1 MKVTVNAKETQPAPL
16 PHSKKML
23 QEPGYVPPTFPS
35 MNVVNE
41 LLKKDDEPLHPIDDS
56 TIEPVV
62 HFTSPDG
69 AEIHI
74 PVQTEDTQHNSSVTD
89 AMGAMTA
96 STNSVAKSKSK
107 GKAKNGSNI
116 NTGASLGVPTLS
128 STPASVLTP
137 IKMETIYVDPTLVD
151 VNQKGVS
158 ASGVVASSGVS
169 TGVYKKRGRKPKG
182 GKIIPMSSSGDANDR
197 EIPNIILHL
206 RCFLSDL
213 KHGNSISSF
222 EYVPNIEDVVSY
234 NSSDVTGSELKDIYA
249 SNTSGSITG
258 GSDND
263 RDRVAP
269 INCHTTLLRASL
281 SVTEH
286 AASVSNTR
294 MSSSIQDDAVQVD
307 NSRCM
312 TSDIDEVIPAISMSN
327 SSEFTVY
334 SSSMLAPTNMIVGHH
349 TSGCSGGGNGLQQP
363 SSHHSHSQNVPEDVT
378 QKEIWKKINQLK
390 LTFHKSDMLHTKG
403 TGRSACFWDTHDFDT
418 PTIYIPMNI
427 ANNTYQV
434 YGCFCSPECAVA
446 YLMNENIDTSTKFE
460 RYHLIN
466 LLYGKICNYKKSI
479 KPAPNPYY
487 LLNKYY
493 GNLSIQEYRKLFK
506 SEQMIYVVNKPLTHI
521 LPELYEDNNDFL
533 INSKV
538 IPTNNLKMKK
548 KYKSSILATTKE

>member
-1 MKVTVNAKETQPAPL
+1 MRVTVNAKEVSPAPL

-23 QEPGYVPPTFPS
+23 QEPGYIPPTFPS
-35 MNVVNE
+35 MNIVHE
-41 LLKKDDEPLHPIDDS
+41 LQKKDEGDD
-56 TIEPVV
+56 TTNTLAHDAFI

-69 AEIHI
+69 GEIQMTVSAH
-74 PVQTEDTQHNSSVTD
+74 TSDDTVSQC
-89 AMGAMTA
+89 
-96 STNSVAKSKSK
+96 TNAVVVKSKSK
-107 GKAKNGSNI
+107 GKTKNV
-116 NTGASLGVPTLS
+116 LGVPTLS
-128 STPASVLTP
+128 STPVSVLTP
-137 IKMETIYVDPTLVD
+137 IKMDTVYVDPALAD
-151 VNQKGVS
+151 VSTKNVITS
-158 ASGVVASSGVS
+158 ASGITSTSS
-169 TGVYKKRGRKPKG
+169 VYKKRGRKPKG

-213 KHGNSISSF
+213 KSGNTISSF

-234 NSSDVTGSELKDIYA
+234 NSQDVTGSDLKDIYS
-249 SNTSGSITG
+249 SNTASSMSCGSVE
-258 GSDND
+258 NE
-263 RDRVAP
+263 RERVVP
-269 INCHTTLLRASL
+269 INCHTTMLRAS
-281 SVTEH
+281 SISEH
-286 AASVSNTR
+286 TSVSALG
-294 MSSSIQDDAVQVD
+294 SSSASGPGSGSGSGANMRLPSSGQGVITGYDS
-307 NSRCM
+307 NRCSS
-312 TSDIDEVIPAISMSN
+312 SDIDQMIPSISS

-349 TSGCSGGGNGLQQP
+349 TNACGNNCNNVNVNVCGVPQSQH
-363 SSHHSHSQNVPEDVT
+363 SSLPEDVT

-390 LTFHKSDMLHTKG
+390 LTFHKSDMLHAKG

-493 GNLSIQEYRKLFK
+493 GNLTIQEYRKLFK

>member
-1 MKVTVNAKETQPAPL
+1 
-16 PHSKKML
+16 
-23 QEPGYVPPTFPS
+23 
-35 MNVVNE
+35 
-41 LLKKDDEPLHPIDDS
+41 
-56 TIEPVV
+56 
-62 HFTSPDG
+62 
-69 AEIHI
+69 
-74 PVQTEDTQHNSSVTD
+74 
-89 AMGAMTA
+89 
-96 STNSVAKSKSK
+96 
-107 GKAKNGSNI
+107 
-116 NTGASLGVPTLS
+116 
-128 STPASVLTP
+128 
-137 IKMETIYVDPTLVD
+137 
-151 VNQKGVS
+151 
-158 ASGVVASSGVS
+158 
-169 TGVYKKRGRKPKG
+169 
-182 GKIIPMSSSGDANDR
+182 MSSSGDLNDR

-213 KHGNSISSF
+213 KSGNTISSF

-234 NSSDVTGSELKDIYA
+234 NSQDVTGSDLKDIYSSTAA
-249 SNTSGSITG
+249 SSMSCGSG
-258 GSDND
+258 NNE
-263 RDRVAP
+263 RERVVP
-269 INCHTTLLRASL
+269 INCHTTMLLAS
-281 SVTEH
+281 SISEH
-286 AASVSNTR
+286 TSVSASASGASTR
-294 MSSSIQDDAVQVD
+294 LPSSGQDVITGYDK
-307 NSRCM
+307 NRCSS
-312 TSDIDEVIPAISMSN
+312 SDIDQMIPSITS

-334 SSSMLAPTNMIVGHH
+334 SNSMLAPTNMIVGHH
-349 TSGCSGGGNGLQQP
+349 TNACGNNCNNVNVCGV
-363 SSHHSHSQNVPEDVT
+363 SQSQHASLPEDVT

-390 LTFHKSDMLHTKG
+390 LTFHKSDMLHAKG